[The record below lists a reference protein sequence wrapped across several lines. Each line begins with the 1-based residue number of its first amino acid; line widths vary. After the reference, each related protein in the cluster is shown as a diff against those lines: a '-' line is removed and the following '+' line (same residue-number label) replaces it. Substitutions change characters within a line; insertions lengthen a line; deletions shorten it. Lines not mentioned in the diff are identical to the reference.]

1 MESVRI
7 LKREHRTVL
16 LVAKAARRDLEGAGE
31 THGIAEEEVERLLDF
46 FRYFTNSCHD
56 PKEEDLLFT
65 ALHRRGLPWDD
76 YPLRELVREHEEMR
90 IVLDSAS
97 DWLPLVKAG
106 DTTAVMSLVHDLKIY
121 LDLLERHVAAE
132 EGALFPLVQELL
144 TARDLEELSDAFAVI
159 TCEELEDGMHAY
171 YTDVAH
177 ELAGTAHA

>member
-1 MESVRI
+1 MESVEI

-16 LVAKAARRDLEGAGE
+16 LVVKAARRDLERAGE
-31 THGIAEEEVERLLDF
+31 THEIVEEEVEQLLGF

-56 PKEEDLLFT
+56 PREEDLLFT

-76 YPLRELVREHEEMR
+76 YPLRDLVRGHEEMR

-97 DWLPLVKAG
+97 DWLPLAKAG
-106 DTTAVMSLVHDLKIY
+106 DTTAVMSLVHDLKVY

-132 EGALFPLVQELL
+132 EGSLFPLVQELL

-159 TCEELEDGMHAY
+159 ACEELEEGVHAY
-171 YTDVAH
+171 YTDLTH